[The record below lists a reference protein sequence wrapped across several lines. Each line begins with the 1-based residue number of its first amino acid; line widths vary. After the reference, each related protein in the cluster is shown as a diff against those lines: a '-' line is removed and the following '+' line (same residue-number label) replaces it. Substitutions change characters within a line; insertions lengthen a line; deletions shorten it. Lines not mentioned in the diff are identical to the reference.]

1 MMELYTISKNH
12 GEFNVGLYFNY
23 NAAKEAL
30 AKTIADDDWYRRLVE
45 EGMSTDEIIELDTD
59 GYYRIIEITISNEYR
74 IIRKSRLDSLL
85 LDSWKLEGLENYGVD
100 NWKVYETQWVNYTEM
115 TMNDEINKQ

>member
-115 TMNDEINKQ
+115 TMNDEIK